1 MFTKDKIRKSRIFR
15 ASAALPLIG
24 LLALAAVACSS
35 AQEAAPAQQ
44 PEQPAPAAAPA
55 AAAQPAPVAAQVPQ
69 QPAAP
74 APAMP
79 APTAASIP
87 EAAPI
92 GAAVATPRPAPVV
105 MPEAPMAM
113 RGGTLQWVPQ
123 ASLRTLDPVWTTAA
137 MTHNT
142 ARQIYDAVFAWDS
155 ALQSQPQLVEEWSMT
170 DDAKSYTFKIREG
183 LTFHDGT
190 PQTSDDVL
198 ASIARYEQR
207 QPVGISIRQ
216 LGEPSYQKV
225 DDYTFQMDMGKT
237 FGLVPFFWGT
247 WGTVY
252 VFKADVA
259 NNTLPDVAIEAE
271 QTIGSGPFQFVN
283 WEPGNRLTLERYD
296 SYIPRSEPKDGA
308 AGSKEA
314 FLDRI
319 VMSEVPDPA
328 TRVAALL
335 TQQADFSEGIAG
347 DLLPTLEESASVK
360 VDTISPWASPWLVF
374 NHLHPP
380 FDDQRARL
388 AVQSVVDREEYMR
401 AGYGPEFLW
410 ETCPALFMCGGPLES
425 EVGSDVYY
433 SEPDIEAG
441 KALWAEYVADTG
453 FDDPVIVLAATDYPD
468 FFASGLITKQNLEA
482 IGATVEMPSMD
493 WAAVVARRA
502 EKSLPAEGGWNIF
515 HTWGGTFDPITAVGL
530 SGNWFGWPQNET
542 IQGLIEQFPLAGT
555 LEEQLDIANKIQAE
569 NYQNPNYLTMGQF
582 NFLVAR
588 QNYVKGYEPH
598 RLLHF
603 WGVWLDK

>member
-1 MFTKDKIRKSRIFR
+1 MHIKTSRIR
-15 ASAALPLIG
+15 AGGWLIAAV
-24 LLALAAVACSS
+24 ALAALFALAIACAS
-35 AQEAAPAQQ
+35 ADTPAEPQQ
-44 PEQPAPAAAPA
+44 
-55 AAAQPAPVAAQVPQ
+55 PQ

-74 APAMP
+74 APAAAAQAGNMAAPQAPMQP
-79 APTAASIP
+79 AAPLPAATAVAASIP

-92 GAAVATPRPAPVV
+92 GSMQPAPVRRAPAA
-105 MPEAPMAM
+105 MPDEMIR

-142 ARQIYDAVFAWDS
+142 ARQMYDAVFAWDS

-183 LTFHDGT
+183 LTFHDGD
-190 PQTSDDVL
+190 PQTTDDVL

-216 LGEPSYQKV
+216 LGEPSYQKI

-252 VFKADVA
+252 VFKEEVA
-259 NNTLPDVAIEAE
+259 SEVSPDVAIEAE
-271 QTIGSGPFQFVN
+271 RTVGSGPFAFVS
-283 WEPGNRLTLERYD
+283 WEPGNRLVMERYED
-296 SYIPRSEPKDGA
+296 YIPRTDTKDGA

-314 FLDRI
+314 YLDRI
-319 VMSEVPDPA
+319 VMAEVPDQA

-347 DLLPTLEESASVK
+347 DLLPTLEDSPSVT

-380 FDDQRARL
+380 FNDQRARL
-388 AVQSVVDREEYMR
+388 AVQSVVNREEYMR

-410 ETCPALFMCGGPLES
+410 ETCPALFMCGGPLATD
-425 EVGSDVYY
+425 VGSDVYY
-433 SEPDIEAG
+433 AEPDVEKG
-441 KALWAEYVADTG
+441 KALWDEYVADTG

-468 FFASGLITKQNLEA
+468 FFASGLITKRNLES
-482 IGATVEMPSMD
+482 IGAEVEMPSMD

-502 EKSLPAEGGWNIF
+502 EKSLPADGGWNIF

-542 IQGLIEQFPLAGT
+542 ILGLIEQFPLAGT
-555 LEEQLDIANKIQAE
+555 LEEQLEIAEAIQAE
-569 NYQNPNYLTMGQF
+569 NYANPNYMTMGQF

-588 QNYVKGYEPH
+588 QEYVKGYEPH

>member
-1 MFTKDKIRKSRIFR
+1 MHIKTSRIR
-15 ASAALPLIG
+15 AGGWLIAAI
-24 LLALAAVACSS
+24 ALAALFALAIACAS
-35 AQEAAPAQQ
+35 ADAPAEPQQ
-44 PEQPAPAAAPA
+44 
-55 AAAQPAPVAAQVPQ
+55 PQ

-74 APAMP
+74 APAVAAQAGNMAAPQAPMQP
-79 APTAASIP
+79 AAPLPAATAVAASIP

-92 GAAVATPRPAPVV
+92 GSMQPAPVRRATAA
-105 MPEAPMAM
+105 MPDEMIR

-142 ARQIYDAVFAWDS
+142 ARQMYDAVFAWDS

-183 LTFHDGT
+183 LTFHDGD
-190 PQTSDDVL
+190 PQTTDDVL

-216 LGEPSYQKV
+216 LGEPSYQKI

-252 VFKADVA
+252 VFKEEVA
-259 NNTLPDVAIEAE
+259 SEVSPDVAIEAE
-271 QTIGSGPFQFVN
+271 RTVGSGPFAFVS
-283 WEPGNRLTLERYD
+283 WEPGNRLVMERYED
-296 SYIPRSEPKDGA
+296 YIPRTDTKDGA

-314 FLDRI
+314 YLDRI
-319 VMSEVPDPA
+319 VMAEVPDQA

-347 DLLPTLEESASVK
+347 DLLPTLEDSPSVT

-380 FDDQRARL
+380 FNDQRARL
-388 AVQSVVDREEYMR
+388 AVQSVVNREEYMR

-410 ETCPALFMCGGPLES
+410 ETCPALFMCGGPLATD
-425 EVGSDVYY
+425 VGSDVYY
-433 SEPDIEAG
+433 AEPDVEKG
-441 KALWAEYVADTG
+441 KALWDEYVADTG

-468 FFASGLITKQNLEA
+468 FFASGLITKRNLES
-482 IGATVEMPSMD
+482 IGAEVEMPSMD

-502 EKSLPAEGGWNIF
+502 EKSLPADGGWNIF

-542 IQGLIEQFPLAGT
+542 ILGLIEQFPLAGT
-555 LEEQLDIANKIQAE
+555 LEEQLEIAEAIQAE
-569 NYQNPNYLTMGQF
+569 NYANPNYMTMGQF

-588 QNYVKGYEPH
+588 QEYVKGYEPH

>member
-1 MFTKDKIRKSRIFR
+1 MKITESRHLV
-15 ASAALPLIG
+15 SG
-24 LLALAAVACSS
+24 LLAAVLLSALLAVSMACSS
-35 AQEAAPAQQ
+35 AEEPSA
-44 PEQPAPAAAPA
+44 
-55 AAAQPAPVAAQVPQ
+55 PQ

-74 APAMP
+74 APAQPAAAPQQPSGMAPQAPQQPAAP
-79 APTAASIP
+79 APAAAAAPAAPSIP

-92 GAAVATPRPAPVV
+92 GAPKVTQTRRVIPAVDDQ
-105 MPEAPMAM
+105 MIQ

-137 MTHNT
+137 MTHN
-142 ARQIYDAVFAWDS
+142 AASQMYDAVFAWDS

-183 LTFHDGT
+183 LTFHDGEV
-190 PQTSDDVL
+190 QTSDDVL

-216 LGEPSYQKV
+216 LGEPSYTKI
-225 DDYTFQMDMGKT
+225 DDVTFQMDMGKP

-252 VFKADVA
+252 IFKEEIASA
-259 NNTLPDVAIEAE
+259 TSPDVAIEADL
-271 QTIGSGPFQFVN
+271 TIGSGPFKFVS
-283 WEPGNRLTLERYD
+283 WEPGNRLIMERYED
-296 SYIPRSEPKDGA
+296 YIPRTNAKDGA

-319 VMSEVPDPA
+319 VMSEVPDQA

-347 DLLPTLEESASVK
+347 DLLPTLEDSPTVTVE
-360 VDTISPWASPWLVF
+360 TISPWASPWLVF

-380 FDDQRARL
+380 FNDQRARL
-388 AVQSVVDREEYMR
+388 AVQAVVNREEYMR

-410 ETCPALFMCGGPLES
+410 ETCPALFMCGGPLAS
-425 EVGSDVYY
+425 EAGSDVYHA
-433 SEPDIEAG
+433 EPNVELG
-441 KALWAEYVADTG
+441 KQLWDEYVSETG

-468 FFASGLITKQNLEA
+468 FFASGLITKRNLES
-482 IGATVEMPSMD
+482 IGAQVDMPSMD

-502 EKSLPAEGGWNIF
+502 EKSLPADGGWNIF

-542 IQGLIEQFPLAGT
+542 IQGLIEEFPLAGT
-555 LEEQLDIANKIQAE
+555 LEDQRRIADAIQEE
-569 NYQNPNYLTMGQF
+569 NYANPNYLTMGQF

-588 QNYVKGYEPH
+588 QDYVKGYEPH

>member
-1 MFTKDKIRKSRIFR
+1 MYNTERRHW
-15 ASAALPLIG
+15 ASG
-24 LLALAAVACSS
+24 LLAAVVLSALLAVAIACAS
-35 AQEAAPAQQ
+35 AQEPSA
-44 PEQPAPAAAPA
+44 
-55 AAAQPAPVAAQVPQ
+55 PQ

-74 APAMP
+74 APAAPAAAAQQPSGMAPQAPQQPAAP
-79 APTAASIP
+79 APAAAAQPAAASIP

-92 GAAVATPRPAPVV
+92 GSPKVTKTRRV
-105 MPEAPMAM
+105 MPAM
-113 RGGTLQWVPQ
+113 DEQMIQRGGTLQWVPQ

-155 ALQSQPQLVEEWSMT
+155 ALQSQPQLIEEWSMT

-183 LTFHDGT
+183 LTFHDGDT
-190 PQTSDDVL
+190 QTTDDVL

-207 QPVGISIRQ
+207 QPIGISIRQ
-216 LGEPSYQKV
+216 LGEPSYKKI
-225 DDYTFQMDMGKT
+225 DDVTFQMDMGKT

-252 VFKADVA
+252 IFKEEVA
-259 NNTLPDVAIEAE
+259 NGTLPDVAIEAE
-271 QTIGSGPFQFVN
+271 QTIGSGPFKFVS
-283 WEPGNRLTLERYD
+283 WEPGNRLVMERHED
-296 SYIPRSEPKDGA
+296 YIPRTDPKDGA
-308 AGSKEA
+308 SGRKEA

-319 VMSEVPDPA
+319 VMAEVPDQA

-335 TQQADFSEGIAG
+335 TQQADFSEGISG
-347 DLLPTLEESASVK
+347 DLLPTLEDSSVQ

-380 FDDQRARL
+380 FNDQRARL
-388 AVQSVVDREEYMR
+388 AVQSVVDRAEYMR

-410 ETCPALFMCGGPLES
+410 ETCAALFMCGGPLAS
-425 EVGSDVYY
+425 EAGSDIYY
-433 SEPDIEAG
+433 AEPNVELG
-441 KALWAEYVADTG
+441 KQLWQEYVSDTG

-468 FFASGLITKQNLEA
+468 FFASGLITKRNLES
-482 IGATVEMPSMD
+482 IGAKVEMPSMD

-502 EKSLPAEGGWNIF
+502 EKSLPGDGGWNVF

-530 SGNWFGWPQNET
+530 SGNWFGWPQNDT
-542 IQGLIEQFPLAGT
+542 IQGLIEEFPLAGT
-555 LEEQLDIANKIQAE
+555 LEEQLRIADAIQQE
-569 NYQNPNYLTMGQF
+569 NYENPNYLTMGQF

-588 QNYVKGYEPH
+588 QDYVKGYEPH

>member
-1 MFTKDKIRKSRIFR
+1 MSNIEHGRLRR
-15 ASAALPLIG
+15 
-24 LLALAAVACSS
+24 LLALTAAALALFALAVACSS
-35 AQEAAPAQQ
+35 SEEPEAPAAPAAPAEAAPAEAPQQ
-44 PEQPAPAAAPA
+44 VESAAPQSPKSAAPAAPAAAP
-55 AAAQPAPVAAQVPQ
+55 
-69 QPAAP
+69 
-74 APAMP
+74 
-79 APTAASIP
+79 SIP

-92 GAAVATPRPAPVV
+92 GATQPAQLPATSFEVDTSDIQ
-105 MPEAPMAM
+105 

-155 ALQSQPQLVEEWSMT
+155 TLQSQPQLIEKWSMA
-170 DDAKSYTFKIREG
+170 DDARSYTFGIREG
-183 LTFHDGT
+183 MLFHDGDT
-190 PQTSDDVL
+190 VTTDDLL
-198 ASIARYEQR
+198 ASIARYEER
-207 QPVGISIRQ
+207 QPIGISIKE
-216 LGEPSYQKV
+216 LGEPTYEKV
-225 DDYTFQMDMGKT
+225 DDTTFNMNMGKE

-252 VFKADVA
+252 AFKEEIASS
-259 NNTLPDVAIEAE
+259 TSPDVAVDANT
-271 QTIGSGPFQFVN
+271 TIGSGPFEFVS
-283 WEPGNRLTLERYD
+283 WEPGNRLVLDKFTDYK
-296 SYIPRSEPKDGA
+296 PRSEPKNGA

-314 FLDRI
+314 YIDRI
-319 VMSEVPDPA
+319 VMAEVPDPA

-347 DLLPTLEESASVK
+347 DLLEALESPSIE
-360 VDTISPWASPWLVF
+360 VDTISPWAAPWLVF

-388 AVQSVVDREEYMR
+388 AVQAVVNREEYMR

-425 EVGSDVYY
+425 EVGSDIYY
-433 SEPDIEAG
+433 AEPDIEAG
-441 KALWAEYVADTG
+441 QKLWSEYVADTG

-468 FFASGLITKQNLEA
+468 FFASGLITKGNLEA
-482 IGATVEMPSMD
+482 IGADVEMPSMD

-502 EKSLPAEGGWNIF
+502 EKSPPDSGGWNIF

-542 IQGLIEQFPLAGT
+542 IQGLIEEFPLAGT
-555 LEEQLDIANKIQAE
+555 LEQQRAIADAIQKE
-569 NYQNPNYLTMGQF
+569 NYENPNYMTMGQF

-588 QNYVKGYEPH
+588 QDYVKGYEPH

>member
-1 MFTKDKIRKSRIFR
+1 MKITERRHR
-15 ASAALPLIG
+15 ASG
-24 LLALAAVACSS
+24 LLAAVLLSALLAVAMACSS
-35 AQEAAPAQQ
+35 AQEPSA
-44 PEQPAPAAAPA
+44 
-55 AAAQPAPVAAQVPQ
+55 PQ

-74 APAMP
+74 APAQPAAAPQQPSGMAPQAPQQPAAP
-79 APTAASIP
+79 APAAAAAAAPSIP

-92 GAAVATPRPAPVV
+92 GAPKVTKTRRVIPA
-105 MPEAPMAM
+105 MDEQMIQ

-137 MTHNT
+137 MTHN
-142 ARQIYDAVFAWDS
+142 AASQMYDAVFAWDS

-183 LTFHDGT
+183 LTFHDGEV
-190 PQTSDDVL
+190 QTTDDVL

-216 LGEPSYQKV
+216 LGEPSYKKI
-225 DDYTFQMDMGKT
+225 DDVTFQMDMGKP

-252 VFKADVA
+252 IFKEEIASA
-259 NNTLPDVAIEAE
+259 TSPDVAIEADL
-271 QTIGSGPFQFVN
+271 TIGSGPFKFVS
-283 WEPGNRLTLERYD
+283 WEPGNRLIMERYED
-296 SYIPRSEPKDGA
+296 YIPRTDAKDGA

-314 FLDRI
+314 YLDRI
-319 VMSEVPDPA
+319 VMSEVPDQA

-347 DLLPTLEESASVK
+347 DLLPTLEDSPSVT
-360 VDTISPWASPWLVF
+360 VETISPWASPWLVF

-380 FDDQRARL
+380 FNDQRARL
-388 AVQSVVDREEYMR
+388 AVQAVVNREEYMR

-410 ETCPALFMCGGPLES
+410 ETCPALFMCGGPLAS
-425 EVGSDVYY
+425 EAGSDTYY
-433 SEPDIEAG
+433 AEPNVELG
-441 KALWAEYVADTG
+441 KQLWQEYVSETG

-468 FFASGLITKQNLEA
+468 FFASGLITKRNLES
-482 IGATVEMPSMD
+482 IGAQVDMPSMD

-530 SGNWFGWPQNET
+530 SGNWFGWPQNKT
-542 IQGLIEQFPLAGT
+542 IQGLIEEFPLAGT
-555 LEEQLDIANKIQAE
+555 LEDQKRIADAIQEE
-569 NYQNPNYLTMGQF
+569 NYANPNYLTMGQF

-588 QNYVKGYEPH
+588 QDYVKGYEPH

>member
-1 MFTKDKIRKSRIFR
+1 MYMKTSRIR
-15 ASAALPLIG
+15 AGGG
-24 LLALAAVACSS
+24 LLMAAIALAALFALAIACAGSET
-35 AQEAAPAQQ
+35 EAPQQ
-44 PEQPAPAAAPA
+44 PAEPAAPAPAAAPQA
-55 AAAQPAPVAAQVPQ
+55 PAVSGPSAPQ

-74 APAMP
+74 LAPAP
-79 APTAASIP
+79 APTAVMSIP

-92 GAAVATPRPAPVV
+92 GSMRPAAPVRSAPA
-105 MPEAPMAM
+105 MPDEMIQ

-142 ARQIYDAVFAWDS
+142 ARQMYDAVFAWDS

-183 LTFHDGT
+183 LTFHDGD
-190 PQTSDDVL
+190 PQTTDDVL

-216 LGEPSYQKV
+216 LGEPSYQKI

-252 VFKADVA
+252 VFKEEVA
-259 NNTLPDVAIEAE
+259 SEVSPDVAIEAE
-271 QTIGSGPFQFVN
+271 STIGSGPFAFVS
-283 WEPGNRLTLERYD
+283 WEPGNRLVMERYEN
-296 SYIPRSEPKDGA
+296 YIPRTDTKDGA

-314 FLDRI
+314 YLDRI
-319 VMSEVPDPA
+319 IMAEVPDQA

-347 DLLPTLEESASVK
+347 DLLPTLEDSPSVT
-360 VDTISPWASPWLVF
+360 VETISPWASPWLVF

-380 FDDQRARL
+380 FNDQRARL
-388 AVQSVVDREEYMR
+388 AVQAVVNREEYMR

-410 ETCPALFMCGGPLES
+410 ETCPALFMCGGPLATD
-425 EVGSDVYY
+425 VGSDVYY
-433 SEPDIEAG
+433 AEPNVEAG
-441 KALWAEYVADTG
+441 KALWDEYVADTG

-468 FFASGLITKQNLEA
+468 FFASGLITKRNLES
-482 IGATVEMPSMD
+482 IGADVEMPSMD

-502 EKSLPAEGGWNIF
+502 EKSLPADGGWNIF

-530 SGNWFGWPQNET
+530 SGNWFGWPQNAT

-555 LEEQLDIANKIQAE
+555 LEEQLEIAEAIQAE
-569 NYQNPNYLTMGQF
+569 NYANPNYMTMGQF

-588 QNYVKGYEPH
+588 QEYVKGYEPH

>member
-1 MFTKDKIRKSRIFR
+1 MKIIERRHR
-15 ASAALPLIG
+15 AIG
-24 LLALAAVACSS
+24 LLAAVLLSALLAVAMACAS
-35 AQEAAPAQQ
+35 AQEPSA
-44 PEQPAPAAAPA
+44 
-55 AAAQPAPVAAQVPQ
+55 PQ

-74 APAMP
+74 APAAPAAAPQQPSGMAPQAPQQPAAP
-79 APTAASIP
+79 APAAAAAAAAPSIP

-92 GAAVATPRPAPVV
+92 GAPRVTQTRRV
-105 MPEAPMAM
+105 MPAVDEQMIQ

-142 ARQIYDAVFAWDS
+142 ARQMYDAVFAWDS

-170 DDAKSYTFKIREG
+170 DDAKSYTFTIREG
-183 LTFHDGT
+183 MTFHDDDT
-190 PQTSDDVL
+190 VTTDDVL

-207 QPVGISIRQ
+207 QPIGISIRQ
-216 LGEPSYQKV
+216 LGDPSYSKV
-225 DDYTFQMDMGKT
+225 DDVTFQMNMGKT

-252 VFKADVA
+252 VFKEEVA
-259 NNTLPDVAIEAE
+259 NATLPDVAVEAE
-271 QTIGSGPFQFVN
+271 QTVGSGPFKFVS
-283 WEPGNRLTLERYD
+283 WEPGNRLVMERYD
-296 SYIPRSEPKDGA
+296 SYISRTDAKDGA

-314 FLDRI
+314 YLDRI
-319 VMSEVPDPA
+319 VMAEVPDQA

-347 DLLPTLEESASVK
+347 DLLPTLEGSPVQ
-360 VDTISPWASPWLVF
+360 VDTISPWAAPWLVF

-380 FDDQRARL
+380 FNDQRARL
-388 AVQSVVDREEYMR
+388 AVQAVVNREEYMR

-410 ETCPALFMCGGPLES
+410 ETCPALFMCGGPLAS
-425 EVGSDVYY
+425 EAGSDIYY
-433 SEPDIEAG
+433 AEPNVELG
-441 KALWAEYVADTG
+441 MQLWQEYVNETG

-468 FFASGLITKQNLEA
+468 FFASGLITKRNLES
-482 IGATVEMPSMD
+482 IGAQVEMPSMD

-515 HTWGGTFDPITAVGL
+515 HTWGGTFDPVTAVGL
-530 SGNWFGWPQNET
+530 SGNWFGWPQNEK
-542 IQGLIEQFPLAGT
+542 IQGLIEEFPLAST
-555 LEEQLDIANKIQAE
+555 LEEQQRIADEIQQE
-569 NYQNPNYLTMGQF
+569 NYENPNYLTMGQF

-588 QNYVKGYEPH
+588 QEYVKGYEPH

>member
-1 MFTKDKIRKSRIFR
+1 MKITERRSR
-15 ASAALPLIG
+15 ASG
-24 LLALAAVACSS
+24 WLAAVLLSALLAVAMACSS
-35 AQEAAPAQQ
+35 AQEPSA
-44 PEQPAPAAAPA
+44 
-55 AAAQPAPVAAQVPQ
+55 PQ

-74 APAMP
+74 APAAPAAAPQQAVGMSPSAPQQPAAP
-79 APTAASIP
+79 APAAAAQPAAPSIP

-92 GAAVATPRPAPVV
+92 GSPKVTQTRRV
-105 MPEAPMAM
+105 MPAM
-113 RGGTLQWVPQ
+113 DEQMVQRGGTLQWVPQ

-142 ARQIYDAVFAWDS
+142 ARQMYDAVFAWDS
-155 ALQSQPQLVEEWSMT
+155 ALQSQPQLIEEWSMT

-183 LTFHDGT
+183 LTFHDGDT
-190 PQTSDDVL
+190 QTTDDIL

-216 LGEPSYQKV
+216 LGEPSYKKV
-225 DDYTFQMDMGKT
+225 DDVTFQMDMGKT

-252 VFKADVA
+252 VFKEEVA
-259 NNTLPDVAIEAE
+259 SETLPDVAIEAE
-271 QTIGSGPFQFVN
+271 KTIGSGPFKFVN
-283 WEPGNRLTLERYD
+283 WEPGNRLVMERYED
-296 SYIPRSEPKDGA
+296 YIPRTDTKDGA

-319 VMSEVPDPA
+319 VMAEVPDQA

-347 DLLPTLEESASVK
+347 DLLATLEDSPSVQ

-380 FDDQRARL
+380 FNDQRARL
-388 AVQSVVDREEYMR
+388 AVQSVVNREEYMR
-401 AGYGPEFLW
+401 AGYGPDFLW
-410 ETCPALFMCGGPLES
+410 ETCAALFMCGGPLAS
-425 EVGSDVYY
+425 EAGSEIYY
-433 SEPDIEAG
+433 SEPNVELG
-441 KALWAEYVADTG
+441 QQLWQEYVSDTG

-468 FFASGLITKQNLEA
+468 FFASGLITKRNLES
-482 IGATVEMPSMD
+482 IGADVQMPSMD

-502 EKSLPAEGGWNIF
+502 EKSLPADGGWNIF

-542 IQGLIEQFPLAGT
+542 IQGLIEEFPLAGT
-555 LEEQLDIANKIQAE
+555 LEEQLRIADAIQQE
-569 NYQNPNYLTMGQF
+569 NYENPNYLTMGQF

-588 QNYVKGYEPH
+588 QDYVKGYEPH

>member
-1 MFTKDKIRKSRIFR
+1 MKIIERRHR
-15 ASAALPLIG
+15 AIG
-24 LLALAAVACSS
+24 LLAAVLLSALLAVAMACAS
-35 AQEAAPAQQ
+35 AQEPSA
-44 PEQPAPAAAPA
+44 
-55 AAAQPAPVAAQVPQ
+55 PQ

-74 APAMP
+74 APAAPAAAPQQPSGMAPQAPQQPAAP
-79 APTAASIP
+79 APAAAAAAAAPSIP

-92 GAAVATPRPAPVV
+92 GAPRVTQTRRV
-105 MPEAPMAM
+105 MPAVDEQMIQ

-142 ARQIYDAVFAWDS
+142 ARQMYDAVFAWDS

-170 DDAKSYTFKIREG
+170 DDAKSYTFTIREG
-183 LTFHDGT
+183 MTFHDGDT
-190 PQTSDDVL
+190 VTTDDVL

-207 QPVGISIRQ
+207 QPIGISIRQ
-216 LGEPSYQKV
+216 LGDPSYSKV
-225 DDYTFQMDMGKT
+225 DDVTFQMNMGKT

-252 VFKADVA
+252 VFKEEVA
-259 NNTLPDVAIEAE
+259 NATLPDVAVEAE
-271 QTIGSGPFQFVN
+271 QTVGSGPFKFVS
-283 WEPGNRLTLERYD
+283 WEPGNRLVMERYD
-296 SYIPRSEPKDGA
+296 SYISRTDAKDGA

-314 FLDRI
+314 YLDRI
-319 VMSEVPDPA
+319 VMAEVPDQA

-347 DLLPTLEESASVK
+347 DLLPTLEGSPVQ
-360 VDTISPWASPWLVF
+360 VDTISPWAAPWLVF

-380 FDDQRARL
+380 FNDQRARL
-388 AVQSVVDREEYMR
+388 AVQAVVNREEYMR

-410 ETCPALFMCGGPLES
+410 ETCPALFMCGGPLAS
-425 EVGSDVYY
+425 EAGSDIYY
-433 SEPDIEAG
+433 AEPNVELG
-441 KALWAEYVADTG
+441 MQLWQEYVNETG

-468 FFASGLITKQNLEA
+468 FFASGLITKRNLES
-482 IGATVEMPSMD
+482 IGAQVEMPSMD

-515 HTWGGTFDPITAVGL
+515 HTWGGTFDPVTAVGL
-530 SGNWFGWPQNET
+530 SGNWFGWPQNDK
-542 IQGLIEQFPLAGT
+542 IQGLIEEFPLAST
-555 LEEQLDIANKIQAE
+555 LEEQQRIADEIQQE
-569 NYQNPNYLTMGQF
+569 NYENPNYLTMGQF

-588 QNYVKGYEPH
+588 QEYVKGYEPH

>member
-1 MFTKDKIRKSRIFR
+1 MKITKRRIHV
-15 ASAALPLIG
+15 SG
-24 LLALAAVACSS
+24 LLAAVLLSALLAITMACAS
-35 AQEAAPAQQ
+35 AQEPSA
-44 PEQPAPAAAPA
+44 
-55 AAAQPAPVAAQVPQ
+55 PQ

-74 APAMP
+74 APAAPAAAAQQPTGMAPQAPQQPAAP
-79 APTAASIP
+79 APAAEAQPAASIP

-92 GAAVATPRPAPVV
+92 GAPKVTKTRRAPV
-105 MPEAPMAM
+105 AAM
-113 RGGTLQWVPQ
+113 DQDMIQRGGTLQWVPQ

-142 ARQIYDAVFAWDS
+142 ARQMYDAVFAWDS

-183 LTFHDGT
+183 LSFHDGDV
-190 PQTSDDVL
+190 QTTDDVL

-216 LGEPSYQKV
+216 LGEPSYKKI
-225 DDYTFQMDMGKT
+225 DDVTFQMDMGKT

-252 VFKADVA
+252 VFKEEVA
-259 NNTLPDVAIEAE
+259 SATLPDVAIEAE
-271 QTIGSGPFQFVN
+271 QTIGSGPFKFVS
-283 WEPGNRLTLERYD
+283 WEPGNRLVMERHEDYM
-296 SYIPRSEPKDGA
+296 PRSDPKDGA
-308 AGSKEA
+308 SGSKEA

-319 VMSEVPDPA
+319 VMAEVPDQA

-347 DLLPTLEESASVK
+347 DLLATLEDSPTVQ

-380 FDDQRARL
+380 FNDQRARL
-388 AVQSVVDREEYMR
+388 AVQAVVNREEYMR

-410 ETCPALFMCGGPLES
+410 ETCAALFMCGGPLAS
-425 EVGSDVYY
+425 EAGSDIYY
-433 SEPDIEAG
+433 AEPDVERG
-441 KALWAEYVADTG
+441 KQLWQEYVSETG

-468 FFASGLITKQNLEA
+468 FFASGLITKRNLES
-482 IGATVEMPSMD
+482 IGAKVEMPSMD

-502 EKSLPAEGGWNIF
+502 EKSLPDEGGWNIF

-542 IQGLIEQFPLAGT
+542 IQGLIEEFPLAGT
-555 LEEQLDIANKIQAE
+555 LAEQQRIADAIQQE
-569 NYQNPNYLTMGQF
+569 NYENPNYLTMGQF

-588 QNYVKGYEPH
+588 QDYVKGYEPH